1 MCTCDYVYLYVYMFM
16 SVGVYI
22 YTWIYISVFSLTY
35 SFSCFFPFS
44 FMLLS
49 HCRSDLR
56 KHNENKAFLPIL
68 CYPSHCWC
76 CSYLSAV
83 IFLIQLLYFFN
94 HFFFVCMCAL
104 LTYSFS
110 CFLFSFM
117 LFSHCRSDLREHNEN
132 RHFCQCRAIPAIVD
146 GICICLQ

>member
-56 KHNENKAFLPIL
+56 EHNENKAFLPIL

-83 IFLIQLLYFFN
+83 IFLIQLLYFNFLTT
-94 HFFFVCMCAL
+94 FFCVYVCFVDLFIL
-104 LTYSFS
+104 LF
-110 CFLFSFM
+110 FSF
-117 LFSHCRSDLREHNEN
+117 LIYAFLSLSFWLEGA
-132 RHFCQCRAIPAIVD
+132 QWK
-146 GICICLQ
+146 

>member
-83 IFLIQLLYFFN
+83 IFLIQLLYFNFLTT
-94 HFFFVCMCAL
+94 FFCVYVCFVDLFIL
-104 LTYSFS
+104 LF
-110 CFLFSFM
+110 FSF
-117 LFSHCRSDLREHNEN
+117 LIYAFLSLSFWLEGA
-132 RHFCQCRAIPAIVD
+132 QWK
-146 GICICLQ
+146 

>member
-83 IFLIQLLYFFN
+83 IFLIQLLYFNFLTT
-94 HFFFVCMCAL
+94 FFCVYVCFVDL
-104 LTYSFS
+104 FIL
-110 CFLFSFM
+110 LFSF
-117 LFSHCRSDLREHNEN
+117 LIYAFLSLSFWLEGA
-132 RHFCQCRAIPAIVD
+132 QWK
-146 GICICLQ
+146 